1 MTARITSKQKAQIS
15 RLAEVAAGN
24 AAFVA
29 LEQISLDLNT
39 AQVNIIAR
47 GGEFQE
53 MILAKMTAIIAE
65 AINKLSGKKHPAAE
79 LLEKYFQEVYGY
91 TISLAGIQFPEK
103 GEFSAYMAVPPGL
116 DEDTIMKR
124 LAAHFEVNPFSWRA
138 PIVDNINREFEQKRP
153 QGLYVFAHRGGD
165 EPDDIHRNKSYDDA
179 MSQNL
184 IFLNPKEYL
193 LVSGFHRYVSGH
205 FMDRK
210 GWTRTSSLWSD
221 GYLVYGSWSDAN
233 AELYLNDGNRDL
245 RHSDYG
251 PREAVFA

>member
-24 AAFVA
+24 ATFVA

-124 LAAHFEVNPFSWRA
+124 LTAHFEVNPFSWRS
-138 PIVDNINREFEQKRP
+138 PIVDNINRELEQKRP

-179 MSQNL
+179 MAQNL

-210 GWTRTSSLWSD
+210 GWTRTSSLWSGGFLVNGRWLDADAKLCLYD
-221 GYLVYGSWSDAN
+221 GYRDGRYSD
-233 AELYLNDGNRDL
+233 D
-245 RHSDYG
+245 G
-251 PREAVFA
+251 PREAVFT